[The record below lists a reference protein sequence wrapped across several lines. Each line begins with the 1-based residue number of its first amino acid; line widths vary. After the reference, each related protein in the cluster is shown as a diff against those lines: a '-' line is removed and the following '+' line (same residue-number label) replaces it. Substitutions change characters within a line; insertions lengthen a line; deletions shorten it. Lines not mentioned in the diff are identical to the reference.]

1 MSSISIVIPVYN
13 VRPYIDRCVASVL
26 DQTYSDF
33 EAVFIDDCSTD
44 GAMSVVRHFARNDS
58 RIVILKH
65 ERNRGLAAARNTGVA
80 RAKSEYLTFV
90 DSDDFIA
97 PNLLET
103 MIRASDRGRFDIVE
117 TGVEAI
123 DENDGLLWRYEPE
136 SKQIDDLSNHP
147 DAILTIQEWGVT
159 QKLWKTSAFRDKIVF
174 PERAFWEDIA
184 VVPSLVADARSLV
197 KVPFVG
203 YSYLQRSDSISNT
216 KSVKHVL
223 DMFRAF
229 ERYRKYLVERGIFE
243 SYRSTF
249 TQVVRNGASY
259 QISQFRQAEAQSSG
273 SAAILVGLCEVL
285 LDEYLTGRVVMERLG
300 ETQFEAIV
308 RGPTPG
314 ANPQTADFSREF
326 RSTIRACSELNS
338 VR

>member
-1 MSSISIVIPVYN
+1 MI
-13 VRPYIDRCVASVL
+13 
-26 DQTYSDF
+26 F
-33 EAVFIDDCSTD
+33 E
-44 GAMSVVRHFARNDS
+44 
-58 RIVILKH
+58 H
-65 ERNRGLAAARNTGVA
+65 ERNRGLAAARNTGAA

-136 SKQIDDLSNHP
+136 SKQIHNLATYP

-159 QKLWKTSAFRDKIVF
+159 QKLWRTSAFRGKIVF
-174 PERAFWEDIA
+174 PEGAYWEDIA
-184 VVPSLVADARSLV
+184 VVPSLVAEARSLI

-203 YSYLQRSDSISNT
+203 YSYLQRSNSISNT
-216 KSVKHVL
+216 KSVKHIL

-229 ERYRKYLVERGIFE
+229 ERYRKYLVEKGIFE
-243 SYRSTF
+243 TYKSTF
-249 TQVVRNGASY
+249 TQVARNGASY
-259 QISQFRQAEAQSSG
+259 QISQFRQAEAKSG
-273 SAAILVGLCEVL
+273 ESAAILVGLCEVL
-285 LDEYLTGRVVMERLG
+285 LDEYLADRVLLDRLS
-300 ETQFEAIV
+300 ELPFEKII
-308 RGPTPG
+308 RGSPP
-314 ANPQTADFSREF
+314 AMDPQTADIGREF
-326 RSTIRACSELNS
+326 RSTIRACSGELNS